1 MSNRKNK
8 QSLIGKVVSAKMQNT
23 VSVEVTRVI
32 AHPVYK
38 KRIKKHK
45 KFLSNVSEVSP
56 NVGDVVRITATK
68 PISKNKRW
76 RVSEILQESNNLG

>member
-1 MSNRKNK
+1 MTDRKNK
-8 QSLIGKVVSAKMQNT
+8 QILIGKVVSSKMQNT
-23 VSVEVTRVI
+23 VSVEVARVI

-45 KFLSNVSEVSP
+45 KFLSHVSEVSP
-56 NVGDVVRITATK
+56 KVGDVVRITATK

>member
-8 QSLIGKVVSAKMQNT
+8 QSLIGKVVSAKMQDT
-23 VSVEVTRVI
+23 VSVEVARVI

-45 KFLSNVSEVSP
+45 KFLSHVSEVSP
-56 NVGDVVRITATK
+56 KVGDVVKITATK

>member
-23 VSVEVTRVI
+23 VSVEVVRMI
-32 AHPVYK
+32 AHPIYK

-45 KFLSNVSEVSP
+45 KFLSHVSEVSP
-56 NVGDVVRITATK
+56 KVGDVVRITSTK

>member
-23 VSVEVTRVI
+23 VSVEVARVI

-45 KFLSNVSEVSP
+45 KYLSHVSEVSP
-56 NVGDVVRITATK
+56 KIGDVVRITSTK

>member
-1 MSNRKNK
+1 MSNKKNK

-23 VSVEVTRVI
+23 VSVEVVREI
-32 AHPVYK
+32 AHPTYK

-45 KFLSNVSEVSP
+45 KFLSHVSEVSP
-56 NVGDVVRITATK
+56 KLGDVVRIVSTK

-76 RVSEILQESNNLG
+76 RVSEILQKSNNLG

>member
-1 MSNRKNK
+1 MTDKKNK
-8 QSLIGKVVSAKMQNT
+8 QSLIGKVVSSKMLNT
-23 VSVEVTRVI
+23 VSVEVARLI

-45 KFLSNVSEVSP
+45 KFLSHVSEVVP
-56 NVGDVVRITATK
+56 KVGDIVRITATR

>member
-1 MSNRKNK
+1 MSDRKNK
-8 QSLIGKVVSAKMQNT
+8 QSLIGKVVSSNMEKT
-23 VSVEVTRVI
+23 VNVEVARLI

-45 KFLSNVSEVSP
+45 KFLSHVSEVSP
-56 NVGDVVRITATK
+56 KVGDVVRIISTK

>member
-1 MSNRKNK
+1 MSDRKNK
-8 QSLIGKVVSAKMQNT
+8 QSLIGKVVSSKMQNT
-23 VSVEVTRVI
+23 VSVEVARLI

-45 KFLSNVSEVSP
+45 KFLSHVSEVMP
-56 NVGDVVRITATK
+56 KVGDVVRIIATK

>member
-23 VSVEVTRVI
+23 VSVEVAKVV

-45 KFLSNVSEVSP
+45 KFLSHVSEVSP
-56 NVGDVVRITATK
+56 KIGDVVRITSTK

>member
-1 MSNRKNK
+1 MSVKKNK
-8 QSLIGKVVSAKMQNT
+8 QNLIGKVVSTKMDNT
-23 VSVEVTRVI
+23 VNVEVARVI
-32 AHPVYK
+32 AHPIYK

-45 KFLSNVSEVSP
+45 KFLSHVSEVSP
-56 NVGDVVRITATK
+56 KVGDVVRITSTK

>member
-1 MSNRKNK
+1 MAEIKNK
-8 QSLIGKVVSAKMQNT
+8 QSLIGKVVSTKMDNT
-23 VSVEVTRVI
+23 VSVEVTRLV

-45 KFLSNVSEVSP
+45 KFLSHVANVIPKS
-56 NVGDVVRITATK
+56 GDVVRIVSTK

-76 RVSEILQESNNLG
+76 RVSEILQESKNLG

>member
-1 MSNRKNK
+1 MTEIKNK
-8 QSLIGKVVSAKMQNT
+8 QSLIGKVVSTKMEDT
-23 VSVEVTRVI
+23 VSVEVTRLV

-45 KFLSNVSEVSP
+45 KFLSHVSNIVP
-56 NVGDVVRITATK
+56 KDGDIVRIISTK

-76 RVSEILQESNNLG
+76 RVSEILQESKDLG

>member
-1 MSNRKNK
+1 MSEIKNK
-8 QSLIGKVVSAKMQNT
+8 QNLIGKVVSTKMQNT
-23 VSVEVTRVI
+23 VSVEVARLI

-45 KFLSNVSEVSP
+45 RFLSHVSEVVP
-56 NVGDVVRITATK
+56 KIGDVVKITATK

-76 RVSEILQESNNLG
+76 RVSKILQESNNLG

>member
-23 VSVEVTRVI
+23 VSVEVTTVI

-45 KFLSNVSEVSP
+45 KFLSHVSEVSP
-56 NVGDVVRITATK
+56 KVGDVVRITSTK

>member
-45 KFLSNVSEVSP
+45 KFLSHFSEVSP
-56 NVGDVVRITATK
+56 KVGDVVRITATK

>member
-8 QSLIGKVVSAKMQNT
+8 QSLIGRVVSAKMQNT
-23 VSVEVTRVI
+23 VSVEVARVI

-45 KFLSNVSEVSP
+45 KFLSHVSEVSP
-56 NVGDVVRITATK
+56 KIGDVVRITSTK

>member
-1 MSNRKNK
+1 MSDRKNK
-8 QSLIGKVVSAKMQNT
+8 QSLIGKVVSSKMQNT
-23 VSVEVTRVI
+23 VSVEVARVI

-45 KFLSNVSEVSP
+45 KFLSHVVEVSP
-56 NVGDVVRITATK
+56 NVGDVVRITSTK

>member
-8 QSLIGKVVSAKMQNT
+8 QSLIGKVVSAKMQDT
-23 VSVEVTRVI
+23 VSVEVARVI

-45 KFLSNVSEVSP
+45 KFLSHVSEVSP
-56 NVGDVVRITATK
+56 KVGDIVRITSTK

>member
-32 AHPVYK
+32 AHPTYK

-45 KFLSNVSEVSP
+45 KFLSHVSEVSP
-56 NVGDVVRITATK
+56 KVGDVVRITATK

>member
-23 VSVEVTRVI
+23 VSVEVVRVI

-45 KFLSNVSEVSP
+45 KFLSHVSEVSP
-56 NVGDVVRITATK
+56 SVGDVVKITATK